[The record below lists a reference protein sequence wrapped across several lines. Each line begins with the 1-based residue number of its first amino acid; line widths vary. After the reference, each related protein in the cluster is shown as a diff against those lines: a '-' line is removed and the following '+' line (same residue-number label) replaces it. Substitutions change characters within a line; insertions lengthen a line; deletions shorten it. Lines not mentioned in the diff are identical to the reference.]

1 MRFSASAQSTSVAVP
16 SATACARR
24 PISSAQASSAPASAD
39 SSKLRSRS
47 LASAARSSSGKAR
60 ASLLSFSALIP
71 KSLTRSEYGAD
82 DPGADA
88 AIPSRKWAQV
98 RDLPDRALAQK
109 TKTPTVVGVFCGGAG
124 NRTRVRE
131 ASSQLSFTCV
141 VGLPN
146 RRGPA
151 NSVVEPS
158 SRFSRPRRPEHRR
171 DPALV
176 MTPFRYQNYLSVGRL
191 HCSLGSESDC
201 IVVCNWYGP
210 ILERVGCLH
219 TQTNLRSPRR
229 NRSPPKGCGS
239 GQHSDRG
246 PPVKAYSLAQR

>member
-1 MRFSASAQSTSVAVP
+1 MSIP
-16 SATACARR
+16 SIRHLAGPRG
-24 PISSAQASSAPASAD
+24 SAD
-39 SSKLRSRS
+39 DARLHAPGQGRDGTSDRTSRNTDRSPGR
-47 LASAARSSSGKAR
+47 ARQRQPDGNGATRGSEHRELMQKSG
-60 ASLLSFSALIP
+60 
-71 KSLTRSEYGAD
+71 
-82 DPGADA
+82 
-88 AIPSRKWAQV
+88 
-98 RDLPDRALAQK
+98 
-109 TKTPTVVGVFCGGAG
+109 GGAG

-191 HCSLGSESDC
+191 HCFLCSESDC

-229 NRSPPKGCGS
+229 NRSPP
-239 GQHSDRG
+239 RG
-246 PPVKAYSLAQR
+246 